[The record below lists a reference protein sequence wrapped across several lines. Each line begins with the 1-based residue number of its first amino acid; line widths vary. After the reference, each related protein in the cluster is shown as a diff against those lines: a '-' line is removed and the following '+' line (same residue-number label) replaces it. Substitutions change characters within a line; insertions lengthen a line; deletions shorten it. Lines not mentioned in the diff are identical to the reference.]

1 MTKQTINVGSTA
13 NDGTGST
20 IRAGG
25 QIANSNFTEIY
36 NAIGDG
42 TTIQFDIA
50 GATSGQTLVYNAGTN
65 KFEPGTGGAFT
76 VAGDSGSDQLIAPGN
91 IFRVQGGT
99 GIATAGVNTD
109 IVSVAIDSTVATLIG
124 SQTLTNKNLTS
135 ATNTF
140 PSTVATLIGSQT
152 LTNKNLTSATNTFPT
167 ISFLDDSSTV
177 KQISLGGTFQISG
190 GSGITAVLTGSN
202 TLEISTDGSI
212 VTETS
217 TDTLT
222 NKSIDSDNNTITN
235 IVNADIK
242 SSAAID
248 ASKIHDGSISNTEFS
263 YLNGVTSNIQDQ
275 INAAGLAFAIALGG
289 E

>member
-25 QIANSNFTEIY
+25 QITNSNFTEIY

-42 TTIQFDIA
+42 TTIQFDIT

-76 VAGDSGSDQLIAPGN
+76 VAGDSGSNQSIAPGN

-109 IVSVAIDSTVATLIG
+109 IVSVAID
-124 SQTLTNKNLTS
+124 
-135 ATNTF
+135 
-140 PSTVATLIGSQT
+140 STVATLIGSQT

-242 SSAAID
+242 SGAAID
-248 ASKIHDGSISNTEFS
+248 ASKIHDGTISNTEYG